1 MRGVTKNYN
10 YRYKDHSKLT
20 PSEEITY
27 KLMQKGLSNKQI
39 AAELNLKNVDTIRG
53 RVKMINEKL
62 QSQMTG

>member
-39 AAELNLKNVDTIRG
+39 AAELNLNRRRAQSSPFRG
-53 RVKMINEKL
+53 RSSEPNGTED
-62 QSQMTG
+62 